1 MSFDP
6 TRIKGYELLDEIAA
20 KALDDV
26 DYRRR
31 LLDEPKAVLR
41 EAGLVI
47 GDDVEVVIHRN
58 RPKVIHL
65 VLPSAPPDR
74 DRLNVDEV
82 DVMIL
87 GRHHTF

>member
-20 KALDDV
+20 KALGDV

-31 LLDEPKAVLR
+31 LLDDPKAVLR
-41 EAGLVI
+41 EAGLAI

-58 RPKVIHL
+58 RPKLIHL